1 MLKNIGISSEIYNIE
16 LEDIKSLPYKK
27 IEYTFKDTNTAYILI
42 SDDGDKL
49 VYGKDLLNQ
58 AEKDNLTHI
67 PVRVLF
73 NLKFPIWKVHFTL
86 IKALRDKFR
95 IKSPNHYHIKPQ
107 DIRNLNIERGYRDE
121 TNAHLHS
128 DAVYLKAGNE
138 LFHKLKRSI
147 IENGYDDKYPMD
159 IQLCRSY
166 GVQDCLNQGHH
177 RMGILIEHNI
187 KRASIMFSAVG
198 YIGHPLKP
206 LLLKLARNSLRN
218 KRNK

>member
-1 MLKNIGISSEIYNIE
+1 MLKNIGVSSELYNIE

-27 IEYTFKDTNTAYILI
+27 IDYKFKDNNAVYILI
-42 SDDGDKL
+42 SDDGDSI
-49 VYGKDLLNQ
+49 VYGKEFLNK
-58 AEKDNLTHI
+58 AEKENLTHI

-95 IKSPNHYHIKPQ
+95 IKSPNYYHIKPQ
-107 DIRNLNIERGYRDE
+107 DIRELNIERGYRDE

-128 DAVYLKAGNE
+128 DAIYLQAGNQ
-138 LFHKLKRSI
+138 LYLNLKKSI
-147 IENGYDDKYPMD
+147 IENGYDDKFPMD
-159 IQLCRSY
+159 VQLCRSY

-177 RMGILIEHNI
+177 RMGILIDNDI

-198 YIGHPLKP
+198 YIGNPLKP
-206 LLLKLARNSLRN
+206 LLLKLAKKSLKK